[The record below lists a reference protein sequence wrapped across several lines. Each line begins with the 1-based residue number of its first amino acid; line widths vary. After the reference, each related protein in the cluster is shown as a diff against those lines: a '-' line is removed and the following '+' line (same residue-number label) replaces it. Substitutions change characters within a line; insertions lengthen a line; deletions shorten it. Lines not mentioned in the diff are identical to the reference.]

1 MTTNLRPM
9 RLCGFRAGVLVSED
23 VTSETLQDRRM
34 TLVAEGFTCW
44 VTDEE
49 FPGIREFHCG
59 ARKQNTPSQ

>member
-1 MTTNLRPM
+1 M

-34 TLVAEGFTCW
+34 ALVAEGFTCW

-49 FPGIREFHCG
+49 YPGIREYQCG
-59 ARKQNTPSQ
+59 GCMQNKPSQSA